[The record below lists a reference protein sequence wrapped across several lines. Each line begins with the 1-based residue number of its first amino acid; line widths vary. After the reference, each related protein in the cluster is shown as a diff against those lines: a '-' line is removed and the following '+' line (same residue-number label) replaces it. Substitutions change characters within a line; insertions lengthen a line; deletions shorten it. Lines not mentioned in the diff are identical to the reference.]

1 MWSAMESSTKAP
13 RRAPSNSGHS
23 SPSVLFEVRT
33 VVISMYSIADGTLPL
48 PPLPATEERTF
59 AKLTWS
65 VATVWLVK
73 PHDVLLALRPPAS
86 ESASRRRPEKG
97 GEAGGEKG
105 GEAGGEMADKLLSR
119 EVLE

>member
-23 SPSVLFEVRT
+23 SPSVLFTVRT
-33 VVISMYSIADGTLPL
+33 VVISMYSIANGTLPL
-48 PPLPATEERTF
+48 PPLPAREEF
-59 AKLTWS
+59 PKLTWS

-73 PHDVLLALRPPAS
+73 PHDVLLALRPSAS

-105 GEAGGEMADKLLSR
+105 GEAGGEMADKLLPR
-119 EVLE
+119 KGLE